1 MGFGDQG
8 RGQGPGNGV
17 ALLQD
22 CVPVCTT
29 PSLPTVSRPHFLTV
43 EGAQRTCCAGSGR
56 LGLSPPGSGISGLSP
71 WAGVLRFTSASGRSG
86 GGGGRRGMCVTW
98 TRGKWWLCVPTMRGL
113 RQEDWPSKARELYN
127 PSRPTPTSRLITM
140 SRFSTI
146 RDRSLSA
153 SRTGRQS

>member
-71 WAGVLRFTSASGRSG
+71 WAGVLRFTSASGAE
-86 GGGGRRGMCVTW
+86 GGRGREARDVCDLDARQVVALCPYYARSEAGGLAFK
-98 TRGKWWLCVPTMRGL
+98 GKRALQPLSSHPHLQIDNRVPVFHDQG
-113 RQEDWPSKARELYN
+113 
-127 PSRPTPTSRLITM
+127 
-140 SRFSTI
+140 
-146 RDRSLSA
+146 
-153 SRTGRQS
+153 